1 MKKLTQGN
9 ETRQIL
15 TFSIPL
21 VIGNLF
27 QNLYSI
33 VDSVVVGRYIGSEA
47 LAAVGASFPIIFTLI
62 SLVIGIGSGASTV
75 ISQFFGA
82 NDNKSVRKTIDTIL
96 VFFLVASI
104 LVTGI
109 GIAIA
114 KPLFLLL
121 RLPLEVLPE
130 ALSYLYIYLSG
141 MFAFFGFNGISS
153 ILRGLGDSRTPL
165 KYMVISTLVNI
176 VLDLFFVIV
185 LKWGI
190 AAVAFATIIA
200 HFGAFV
206 TAIVHLNR
214 SHEIVRIRLRPS
226 FDKAIFSECIRIG
239 LPTGFQQSFVAIGMM
254 LVMGIVNTFG
264 TSAVAA
270 YTAAMR
276 IDAFAKM
283 PALNFSSALSTFVGQ
298 NLGAKEE
305 RRAKNG
311 LHSTMFISGLYC
323 LAVTLLIVFF
333 GNALM
338 KMFTE
343 DLEII
348 AIGNQYLVIVS
359 SFYLFFSI
367 MFSGM
372 GFLRGAGDTV
382 IPMFTT
388 IVSLWLIRL
397 PLSWGLSER
406 MGVEGVFWAI
416 PIAWIVGA
424 LFTIIYY
431 KTSRW
436 RGKTVKLRY

>member
-1 MKKLTQGN
+1 MKNFTQGN
-9 ETRQIL
+9 ETRHIL
-15 TFSIPL
+15 TFSVPL

-33 VDSVVVGRYIGSEA
+33 VDSIVVGRYIGSEA

-82 NDNKSVRKTIDTIL
+82 DDKENVAKTIDTIM

-109 GIAIA
+109 GIVIA

-121 RLPLEVLPE
+121 SLPLEVLPD
-130 ALSYLYIYLSG
+130 ALTYLYIYLSG
-141 MFAFFGFNGISS
+141 MIAFFGFNGISS

-176 VLDLFFVIV
+176 GLDLFFVIV

-190 AAVAFATIIA
+190 AGVAFATIIA
-200 HFGAFV
+200 HAGAFI
-206 TAIVHLNR
+206 TAIVQLNR
-214 SHEIVRIRLRPS
+214 THEVVRIRLRPT
-226 FDKAIFSECIRIG
+226 FDKGIFSECIRIG

-283 PALNFSSALSTFVGQ
+283 PAINFSSALSTFVGQ
-298 NLGAKEE
+298 NLGAKKE

-311 LHSTMFISGLYC
+311 LRS
-323 LAVTLLIVFF
+323 TLLISGVYCIAVTIFIVLF
-333 GNALM
+333 GNAIM

-343 DLEII
+343 DLEVI

-372 GFLRGAGDTV
+372 GFLRGAGDTI

-388 IVSLWLIRL
+388 IVSLWIIRL
-397 PLSWGLSER
+397 PLSWGLSEK
-406 MGVEGVFWAI
+406 MGVKGVFWAI

-424 LFTIIYY
+424 IFTIFYY

-436 RGKTVKLRY
+436 RGKTVRLRK